1 MKSFQLYKNDWNLE
15 NNSFIKVMGCLFFF
29 TLKLQEK
36 DFKTK
41 NKNKISGPTFTKLCL
56 FIS

>member
-1 MKSFQLYKNDWNLE
+1 MVGIQKKNPFME
-15 NNSFIKVMGCLFFF
+15 VMGCLFFF

-41 NKNKISGPTFTKLCL
+41 NKSGGPTFPM
-56 FIS
+56 FIHFLMLKNSI